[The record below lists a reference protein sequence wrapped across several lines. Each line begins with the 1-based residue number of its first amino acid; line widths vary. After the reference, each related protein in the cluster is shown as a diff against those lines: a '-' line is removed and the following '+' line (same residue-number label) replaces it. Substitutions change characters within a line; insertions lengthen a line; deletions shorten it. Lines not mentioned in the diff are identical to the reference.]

1 MYSAML
7 WGKSDVSQLLREGQ
21 AFMMKW
27 HFADIK
33 IGQFVLDVVECSCWD
48 AVSYQ
53 DEKVHVFFSSGWSRF
68 KTAGEGLHCVTVSFI
83 LILHFTFQGML
94 HPKAKM
100 M

>member
-1 MYSAML
+1 MDIMDVIYCTVCLMRWMYSGML
-7 WGKSDVSQLLREGQ
+7 WRKSHVSQLLREGQ

-53 DEKVHVFFSSGWSRF
+53 DEKVHVFSHWLTR
-68 KTAGEGLHCVTVSFI
+68 V
-83 LILHFTFQGML
+83 
-94 HPKAKM
+94 
-100 M
+100 